1 MSWWRERES
10 QHEKSVLLER
20 LIPASPA
27 GIFIFDFEGR
37 IESTNAPSARPD
49 FTQALDVSI
58 AHNTQLAN
66 FIANFTHLVRLSLSP
81 PAPRPT
87 DAPALLR
94 SIACLLLP

>member
-37 IESTNAPSARPD
+37 IESANAPAARPD

-58 AHNTQLAN
+58 ARNTQLAN
-66 FIANFTHLVRLSLSP
+66 LIANFAHLVRPPP